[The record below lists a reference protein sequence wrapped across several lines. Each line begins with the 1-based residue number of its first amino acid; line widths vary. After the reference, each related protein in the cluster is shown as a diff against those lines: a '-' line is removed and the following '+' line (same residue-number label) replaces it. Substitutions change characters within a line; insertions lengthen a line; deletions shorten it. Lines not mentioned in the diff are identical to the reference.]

1 MRRPTVCLALCPLA
15 TVVAEGKRPAINDG
29 PKPVSPRL
37 PRHSQPGEHSMK
49 TYGLLFG
56 ILLLGGLA
64 NDAVAATELKHW
76 PEPAAKQLDA
86 LIAANANKGAY
97 AVFDMDNTSYRYDV
111 AEALLPYLENE
122 GVLTRDKLDPSLKLI
137 PFKDLKGKKE
147 SLNSY
152 YTRLCEFDHRV
163 CYPWAA
169 QALSGLTL
177 RELKG
182 HLDAMMAS
190 GKPVKSDYYDGDT
203 LRTVEVQP
211 PQLFTGQQE
220 LFKRM
225 MEHGIEVYILTASH
239 EELVRMVASDPKYGY
254 NVKPENVIG
263 VSTLLKDRKTG
274 AVTTARRQISEGK
287 YDPEANLDLEF
298 TPYLWT
304 PGTWMAGKTAA
315 IQTYIDPWKKPI
327 LVGGDSPSNDGH
339 MLFHSTADDGMRL
352 WVNRKAK
359 YMDQLEGMI
368 KKNAEA
374 QAKLGQPVRADKNWL
389 VVTPEEIL

>member
-1 MRRPTVCLALCPLA
+1 
-15 TVVAEGKRPAINDG
+15 
-29 PKPVSPRL
+29 
-37 PRHSQPGEHSMK
+37 MK
-49 TYGLLFG
+49 IRNLLFTGLLSC
-56 ILLLGGLA
+56 GLA
-64 NDAVAATELKHW
+64 HGALAATELKHW

-111 AEALLPYLENE
+111 AEALLPYLENK
-122 GVLTRDKLDPSLKLI
+122 GVLTREKLDPALKLI
-137 PFKDLKGKKE
+137 PFKDAGKTRE

-177 RELKG
+177 GEVKG

-190 GKPVKSDYYDGDT
+190 GKPIKSDYYEGDT
-203 LRTVEVQP
+203 LHKVEVQP
-211 PQLFTGQQE
+211 PQMFRGQQE
-220 LFKRM
+220 LFQRL
-225 MEHGIEVYILTASH
+225 MENGIEVYILTASH
-239 EELVRMVASDPKYGY
+239 EELVRMVASDPQYGY

-274 AVTTARRQISEGK
+274 AVTTARRQISESK
-287 YDPEANLDLEF
+287 YDPDANRGLEF
-298 TPYLWT
+298 TAYLWT

-339 MLFHSTADDGMRL
+339 MLFHATAEDGVHL

-359 YMDQLEGMI
+359 YMDQLDGMI
-368 KKNAEA
+368 KQNAGA
-374 QAKLGQPVRADKNWL
+374 QAELKLPVSADKNWV